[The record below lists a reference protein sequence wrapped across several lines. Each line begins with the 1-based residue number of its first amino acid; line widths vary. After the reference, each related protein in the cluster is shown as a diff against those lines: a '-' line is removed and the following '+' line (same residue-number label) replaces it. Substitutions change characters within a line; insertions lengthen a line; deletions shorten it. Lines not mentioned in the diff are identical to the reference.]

1 MSKLILIVALLSAFC
16 LFAMAAKAKKE
27 THRQYDL
34 KTVEKLWQEW
44 LTAHPNIKFHTEEAK
59 KRRFLVFKNN
69 IKKIND
75 KNKRKDEDH
84 QKVGPLAHLT
94 RAEYEAWYLGVPVK
108 KSQKRTLQMAA
119 EVTDLSGTP
128 AAIDWVVK
136 KKVTPPRNQ
145 GKCGS
150 CWSFSSIAAVEAA
163 WAIKKGP
170 LRKLSEQQL
179 IDCSQVIAPEVNPAD
194 GCKGRWPLDAMNYI
208 VANGIKTLASYPY
221 KAKQGSCKAN
231 AASIGARLT
240 SAEQLPANSYPTV
253 LNRVGTVG
261 PVTVIVDATPLQ
273 NYGGGVISKGC
284 GALQNHA
291 VTIVGYGKTKK
302 GVPFWKVKNSWG
314 PNWGEKGYFRIK
326 RGTTNHCHILD
337 YVVSPIV

>member
-1 MSKLILIVALLSAFC
+1 MAKLILIVAALLALC
-16 LFAMAAKAKKE
+16 ALAMAARHTKE
-27 THRQYDL
+27 TLLRQYDL
-34 KTVEKLWQEW
+34 KTVDKLWQAW
-44 LTAHPNIKFHTEEAK
+44 LAAHPNVKFHNEEAK

-75 KNKRKDEDH
+75 HNKNPVEEEFK
-84 QKVGPLAHLT
+84 KVGPLAHLT
-94 RAEYEAWYLGVPVK
+94 RAEYEAWYLGVPAK
-108 KSQKRTLQMAA
+108 KTQKRNMEMAA

-128 AAIDWVVK
+128 TSIDWVAK
-136 KKVTPPRNQ
+136 KKVTPPKNQ

-150 CWSFSSIAAVEAA
+150 CWAFSSIAAVESA
-163 WAIKKGP
+163 WAIKKGV

-179 IDCSQVIAPEVNPAD
+179 IDCSKDVNPTN

-208 VANGIKTLASYPY
+208 VATGSHTGASYPY
-221 KAKQGSCKAN
+221 KGKQGSCRVFSK
-231 AASIGARLT
+231 SIGARLT
-240 SAEQLPANSYPTV
+240 SAEQLPVNSYSTV

-273 NYGGGVISKGC
+273 NYGGGVVSKGC

-302 GVPFWKVKNSWG
+302 GVSFWKVKNSWG
-314 PNWGEKGYFRIK
+314 TTWGEGGYFRLK
-326 RGTTNHCHILD
+326 RSSTANYCHILD
-337 YVVSPIV
+337 YVVAPTV